1 MSAVGTDSPL
11 RSRVMRLMRPLISA
25 SSAERGAVDGDDD
38 EDDDDEDEDEDEDEE
53 DEDETVSMSDDDD
66 ESAADKEDE
75 LLQSEI
81 KWWRNSWRLI
91 CHSER
96 TCDDEHGK
104 QKIVTCDEIACLKRE
119 MCI

>member
-1 MSAVGTDSPL
+1 MKPCRTLISAVGTDSPL

-25 SSAERGAVDGDDD
+25 SSAERGAVVDGADDD
-38 EDDDDEDEDEDEDEE
+38 EDDEDEDDVADKDEE
-53 DEDETVSMSDDDD
+53 DEDETVSMSEDDDG
-66 ESAADKEDE
+66 SAADKEDE

-96 TCDDEHGK
+96 TCE
-104 QKIVTCDEIACLKRE
+104 
-119 MCI
+119 